1 MIRSGITLGQRSF
14 NQSEAKELKIEYQKG
29 LLPHT
34 RTVEQELRERTL
46 LTRNR
51 SQKVYKTADELFDIS
66 EKIELR
72 GFKARSSSL
81 EHTLAKFS
89 G

>member
-1 MIRSGITLGQRSF
+1 MIRSGITIGQRNL
-14 NQSEAKELKIEYQKG
+14 NQSEVRDLKKDYQKS

-34 RTVEQELRERTL
+34 RTVEQELREKTL

-51 SQKVYKTADELFDIS
+51 SQKVYKTVDELFNIS

-72 GFKARSSSL
+72 GFKVRKGNLARF
-81 EHTLAKFS
+81 A
-89 G
+89 